1 MNLSNKRDGVS
12 FTDDHKRPSL
22 EMDLKVY
29 DSKNTDL
36 FCMKDRTNHWKDD
49 ANDEVL
55 SYQTVHDWFEE

>member
-12 FTDDHKRPSL
+12 FTDGHKRPSL

-29 DSKNTDL
+29 ENRDADL

-49 ANDEVL
+49 EKEQVSSFDEVEKWL
-55 SYQTVHDWFEE
+55 KE